1 MAFSG
6 WSQIGSR
13 GKNEGNWESLTT
25 PSLKTDGFKD
35 AVWLLELVAAEVVS
49 QSSVFIDSLAIVY
62 LYIQSLKSNPKF
74 DVSNTEKIFS
84 IIQ

>member
-1 MAFSG
+1 MASK
-6 WSQIGSR
+6 I
-13 GKNEGNWESLTT
+13 
-25 PSLKTDGFKD
+25 